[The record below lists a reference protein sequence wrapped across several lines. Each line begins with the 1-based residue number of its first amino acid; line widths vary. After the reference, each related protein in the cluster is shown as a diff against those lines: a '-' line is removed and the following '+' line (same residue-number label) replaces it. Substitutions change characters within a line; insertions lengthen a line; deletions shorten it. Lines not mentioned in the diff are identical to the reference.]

1 MHSSRAVHR
10 DINIDNI
17 ILTED
22 FKVKLINL
30 DYGISILGRNK
41 DGWNRTKL
49 GSEGYMAPEIIEEKP
64 Y

>member
-49 GSEGYMAPEIIEEKP
+49 GS
-64 Y
+64 